1 MIIVVFAIIALLA
14 VVLFQDMKHRAI
26 WWFLPP
32 LVFAGGIVLQ
42 YPNFHFFDQLYSL
55 LFIGALM
62 AFLYVYIY
70 FRFGNFD
77 VFKSYFGIG
86 DLLLLVAF
94 VPFFKFTD
102 YIFFFTFATLASL
115 VLHGVVS
122 LIRKQQSVPYAG
134 YVSLALIGYLSLLYF
149 FHLSIF
155 SFLNV

>member
-1 MIIVVFAIIALLA
+1 MIIVVFAVIFLLA

-26 WWFLPP
+26 WWFLPA

-42 YPNFHFFDQLYSL
+42 YPNFQFTNQLYSL

-62 AFLYVYIY
+62 AFLYLYIY

-77 VFKSYFGIG
+77 VFKRYFGFG
-86 DLLLLVAF
+86 DLLILIALI
-94 VPFFKFTD
+94 PFFEFTN
-102 YIFFFTFATLASL
+102 YVFFFTAATLASL
-115 VLHGVVS
+115 VLHGIVS

-134 YVSLALIGYLSLLYF
+134 YVSLVLIGHLCLFYF